1 MGFMGIG
8 LDLIL
13 FFIFI
18 ASCGCIFGL
27 YLRKRKARKLRE
39 LLS

>member
-13 FFIFI
+13 FFALDI
-18 ASCGCIFGL
+18 AAGCILAL

-39 LLS
+39 LLK